1 MYLKYNERGSL
12 LFSTKNYKETCNC
25 VTVTLLDGYSVR
37 QSLNVTL
44 TMLDGHCES
53 IFSYKNLY
61 INVY

>member
-12 LFSTKNYKETCNC
+12 LVSTKK
-25 VTVTLLDGYSVR
+25 TVTLLDGHSVR